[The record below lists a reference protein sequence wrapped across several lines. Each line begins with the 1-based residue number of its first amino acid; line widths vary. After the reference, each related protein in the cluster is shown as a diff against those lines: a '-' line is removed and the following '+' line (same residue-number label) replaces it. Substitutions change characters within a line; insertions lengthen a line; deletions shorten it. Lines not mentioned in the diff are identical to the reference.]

1 VIGLDYETDKL
12 FWVDAKLHMICS
24 SNLDGSEQTIVL
36 MSREHLKHPFSV
48 AVFEV
53 GRFSS
58 VDCHFSQLIGSALG
72 AFVPLQLSWHCFS
85 CCVKMSFQ

>member
-1 VIGLDYETDKL
+1 MIESDYETNKL

-24 SNLDGSEQTIVL
+24 SNLDGTQQKIVL

-53 GRFSS
+53 TPPFLFFAHFLSERVGNWGFSEAQAAS
-58 VDCHFSQLIGSALG
+58 
-72 AFVPLQLSWHCFS
+72 LQNCKSY
-85 CCVKMSFQ
+85 